1 MVKKGENIYKRKDGR
16 WEGRF
21 TKNRN
26 TKGRIMYGYVYGKC
40 YSEVKEKLSEK
51 KAQYIFSRQQES
63 SYSGTVKEWMIY
75 WLEKSIKESIKL
87 STYSNYKG
95 KIEKH
100 IIPYL
105 GDIQL
110 KELKR
115 ADIESFIRHLTS
127 IQLSNSTIQN
137 IANLLK
143 SAIKEAIRSEKIYHN
158 PCKNLLLPSAQ
169 KAFVQALSIDNQRKL
184 ERAALLEEESSA
196 IIIALYTGMRIGE
209 ISGLRWTDIEWQ
221 KNIIYVRRTISRIPS
236 TTRAGKTELLIDL
249 PKTKTSIRSIP
260 LATNLKKY
268 LQTKRKNAT
277 GIYVVNCKESF
288 TEPRIIS
295 YRFKKVL
302 KTAGITSISF
312 HSLRH
317 TFATRCIEK
326 GVDIATL
333 SKILGH
339 ASVKM
344 TLDTYTDSMW
354 ESRKSALNV
363 IDKNL
368 II

>member
-21 TKNRN
+21 TKNRT
-26 TKGRIMYGYVYGKC
+26 TKGRIIYGYVYGKC
-40 YSEVKEKLSEK
+40 YSEVKEKLSVK
-51 KAQYIFSRQQES
+51 KAQYIFSSQQES
-63 SYSGTVKEWMIY
+63 NYSGTVEEWITY
-75 WLEKSIKESIKL
+75 WLEKSIKESIKM
-87 STYSNYKG
+87 STYSNYRG

-100 IIPYL
+100 IIPHL
-105 GDIQL
+105 GNIPL
-110 KELKR
+110 KKLKR
-115 ADIESFIRHLTS
+115 EDIETFIRHLAS

-137 IANLLK
+137 IVNLLK
-143 SAIKEAIRSEKIYHN
+143 SAIKEAIRMEKIYHN
-158 PCKNLLLPSAQ
+158 PCKNVLLPSAQ
-169 KAFVQALSIDNQRKL
+169 KASVQALPINNQRKL
-184 ERAALLEEESSA
+184 ERAALQEEESSA

-209 ISGLRWTDIEWQ
+209 ISGLRWTDIEWN

-236 TTRAGKTELLIDL
+236 TTHVGKTELVIDL
-249 PKTKTSIRSIP
+249 PKTKTSIRAIP
-260 LATNLKKY
+260 LSKNLKKY
-268 LQTKRKNAT
+268 LQIKRENAT
-277 GIYVVNCKESF
+277 GSYIVNCKGTF

-302 KTAGITSISF
+302 KNAGIAPISF

-317 TFATRCIEK
+317 SFATRCIEK

-344 TLDTYTDSMW
+344 TLDTYADSMW
-354 ESRKSALNV
+354 ETRKSALNV
-363 IDKNL
+363 LDKNL